1 MTCDSLTFFPIP
13 FASHIAHQRS
23 SSGGIGTTMGR
34 SSLFATGALSLFL
47 GGSVSGQESCV
58 QVAYPTWGTNCPCE
72 AGSQYSFTM
81 EGQTTVTANTVNV
94 AVIIDASGSV
104 STADWELSKEF
115 AKNTVASFAEQNLF
129 TNGGSASFAQFSSS
143 ASEGG
148 TFYSL
153 EDFNAFV
160 DADAK
165 YSGGTDIIDGIAK
178 GRELLSASPA
188 ATSFMIVTT
197 DGAAPDP
204 QDEADAAR
212 AEGTILYAV
221 GVGSG
226 PSQENLLAIGGDEAN
241 VFDVDNFEELDL
253 ALEDIVSASGGSVP
267 CAATGATVTVQFNGM
282 VTEATVDGGVATYDG
297 GDVVF
302 TVDDLE
308 ATPTNFEVWL
318 DWCGQPEGAEVIAS
332 VSYAD
337 DEGNTPDLSALEGW
351 AVVPVCD
358 GKCSVYAACQSLYMM
373 KVPAAPVRDYP
384 DDVFGDLSF
393 DFSFSYSYTYDPW
406 YDDDRRDAPTV
417 PGPAPHDGGRGSPA
431 PGDAPTHRGDAPVYS
446 APTGGGRSPTPG
458 TAPTHP
464 EPAPTHRGD
473 APVYSAPTGGGLS
486 PTPGAAPTH
495 PEPAPTY
502 RGDAPV
508 YSAPT
513 GGGRSPTPGTAPT
526 HPEPAPTHRG
536 DAPVYTPPSY
546 TPPSPVPGPHRA
558 PISGTPGG
566 GGGEGGRGGG
576 GDDDYTPTDEPT
588 DAPVTPGGGGGRGG
602 GGGGRGGGGRGGG
615 GGDGSFSY
623 DFYPTDGPTEAPA
636 PVMPGGGGSGD
647 GGKVYSYEYGWEADI
662 NDQFMLK
669 GQFMWC
675 TNGVAGVES
684 TMGEVCC
691 PASCGHCGGVG
702 CDERGAA
709 DECCTTEIMD
719 YGQPCSVT
727 GTAPCYLDG

>member
-1 MTCDSLTFFPIP
+1 MISDSFTFFPIP
-13 FASHIAHQRS
+13 FASHNAHQRS
-23 SSGGIGTTMGR
+23 SGGGIGTTMGR

-58 QVAYPTWGTNCPCE
+58 QVAYPTWETNCPCE

-104 STADWELSKEF
+104 GTADWELSKEF

-129 TNGGSASFAQFSSS
+129 TNGGSASFAQFSSD

-358 GKCSVYAACQSLYMM
+358 DDAAPSPVSP
-373 KVPAAPVRDYP
+373 KTPAPSFATPATPVPAAPVRGSP
-384 DDVFGDLSF
+384 DDVFDDLSF
-393 DFSFSYSYTYDPW
+393 DFSYSYSYTYDPW
-406 YDDDRRDAPTV
+406 YDDD
-417 PGPAPHDGGRGSPA
+417 GKDG
-431 PGDAPTHRGDAPVYS
+431 
-446 APTGGGRSPTPG
+446 
-458 TAPTHP
+458 
-464 EPAPTHRGD
+464 E
-473 APVYSAPTGGGLS
+473 
-486 PTPGAAPTH
+486 
-495 PEPAPTY
+495 
-502 RGDAPV
+502 
-508 YSAPT
+508 
-513 GGGRSPTPGTAPT
+513 
-526 HPEPAPTHRG
+526 
-536 DAPVYTPPSY
+536 
-546 TPPSPVPGPHRA
+546 
-558 PISGTPGG
+558 
-566 GGGEGGRGGG
+566 
-576 GDDDYTPTDEPT
+576 
-588 DAPVTPGGGGGRGG
+588 
-602 GGGGRGGGGRGGG
+602 
-615 GGDGSFSY
+615 
-623 DFYPTDGPTEAPA
+623 
-636 PVMPGGGGSGD
+636 
-647 GGKVYSYEYGWEADI
+647 
-662 NDQFMLK
+662 
-669 GQFMWC
+669 
-675 TNGVAGVES
+675 
-684 TMGEVCC
+684 
-691 PASCGHCGGVG
+691 
-702 CDERGAA
+702 
-709 DECCTTEIMD
+709 
-719 YGQPCSVT
+719 
-727 GTAPCYLDG
+727 